1 MYSVRDSD
9 NNTIIKTADLD
20 LAELVVLACSLARG
34 RFHKVLDEA
43 GTLLE
48 FDQGQ
53 GPSRNLE
60 RAYLHR
66 SEITI

>member
-9 NNTIIKTADLD
+9 NQTIIKTNDLD

-48 FDQGQ
+48 FDIGQ

-60 RAYLHR
+60 VPHFHA
-66 SEITI
+66 SKITI

>member
-34 RFHKVLDEA
+34 RFHKVMDEA
-43 GTLLE
+43 GTHE
-48 FDQGQ
+48 KFRQGQ
-53 GPSRNLE
+53 GPSENLE
-60 RAYLHR
+60 RAYLSHR
-66 SEITI
+66 KITI